1 MKGQNKRNLDWL
13 KKFSALQIAMF
24 VLTAVLIIASIVTM
38 GVIVDLK
45 NKKDAAKERND
56 QLSSQLPKDDETNGE
71 FWQHSDDKFI
81 ENQNNQW
88 NRKTLII
95 FSSKTD
101 NKPFES
107 FALATKPANISLDEK
122 TVATLSAQ

>member
-56 QLSSQLPKDDETNGE
+56 QLSSQLPEDDETNGE
-71 FWQHSDDKFI
+71 FWQYSVDKFI
-81 ENQNNQW
+81 ENQNNQ
-88 NRKTLII
+88 
-95 FSSKTD
+95 
-101 NKPFES
+101 
-107 FALATKPANISLDEK
+107 
-122 TVATLSAQ
+122 